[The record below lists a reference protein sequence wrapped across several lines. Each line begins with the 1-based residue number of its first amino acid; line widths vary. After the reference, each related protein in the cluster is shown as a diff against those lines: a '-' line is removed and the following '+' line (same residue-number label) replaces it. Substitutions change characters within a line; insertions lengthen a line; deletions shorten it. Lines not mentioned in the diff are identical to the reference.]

1 MGGGTKEERVHERLR
16 ERRWREDERGR
27 EVNVDVWAVTVR
39 YLRAPRRRAQ
49 AALVQVPLV
58 CRMVL
63 CLSVCLSVCLTQSHS
78 LTRCLTSEFSYCRVH
93 LDTMNNFSP
102 VKAGMKRKQP

>member
-63 CLSVCLSVCLTQSHS
+63 CLSVCLSDTVSLSHS
-78 LTRCLTSEFSYCRVH
+78 L
-93 LDTMNNFSP
+93 LDE
-102 VKAGMKRKQP
+102 